1 MALQHPFTSRQLH
14 THRNVRYF
22 VLAILSVHNLYANEN
37 NKGKEFGRTFVL
49 SFQRIR
55 MLISGWWCVLY
66 SENKPSTI
74 IK

>member
-37 NKGKEFGRTFVL
+37 NKGKNSGVHLFSRFSEL
-49 SFQRIR
+49 ECSFQVGGVYCIAKTNHLR
-55 MLISGWWCVLY
+55 
-66 SENKPSTI
+66 
-74 IK
+74 